1 MQSQSIVSIFSKEFF
16 SLLSLPIFA
25 DLTFLYPLATIT
37 PWENLISIPFDL
49 ASSINSDECSSLVS
63 NIIGSTLFFLNSKA
77 VSYALSLLVN
87 IKGFFPTKTP

>member
-1 MQSQSIVSIFSKEFF
+1 M
-16 SLLSLPIFA
+16 
-25 DLTFLYPLATIT
+25 
-37 PWENLISIPFDL
+37 SIPFDL

-77 VSYALSLLVN
+77 VSYALSLFVN